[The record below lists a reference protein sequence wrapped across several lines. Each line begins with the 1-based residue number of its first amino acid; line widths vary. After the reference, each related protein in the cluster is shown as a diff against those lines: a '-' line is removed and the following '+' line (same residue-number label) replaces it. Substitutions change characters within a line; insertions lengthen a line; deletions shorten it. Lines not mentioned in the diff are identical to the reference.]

1 MILFLMPLFFF
12 LIWQI
17 LNLSLN
23 KIRLGQTMV
32 ILEDETD
39 ARFRVFEGGTPQLLE
54 TGLESF
60 SFPLGW

>member
-1 MILFLMPLFFF
+1 
-12 LIWQI
+12 
-17 LNLSLN
+17 
-23 KIRLGQTMV
+23 MV

-60 SFPLGW
+60 SFSPWDGEPLWFLGTDSFLGCVYLINSV

>member
-1 MILFLMPLFFF
+1 
-12 LIWQI
+12 
-17 LNLSLN
+17 
-23 KIRLGQTMV
+23 MV

-60 SFPLGW
+60 LPPWDGEPLWFLGTDSFLGCVYLIHSV